1 MAEPRID
8 LEGAEFSLVPWISHS
23 GRRQSTPHC
32 TSERE
37 SATVR
42 ALGHSGDEVCSMM
55 DRLVENEQIYA

>member
-8 LEGAEFSLVPWISHS
+8 LKGAEFSPVPWISHS

-37 SATVR
+37 SATAR
-42 ALGHSGDEVCSMM
+42 ALGHSGVEVCTMT
-55 DRLVENEQIYA
+55 DRLAEDEQIYA